1 MKKTLQV
8 TSVDVLKAGQTKTG
22 KPYTLYKVQVADP
35 IGSFTTFT
43 NHTTKVGQTSEFD
56 LEERVNGQYKNWSE
70 LSRTASVTDQKIKD
84 LEERV
89 AKLEKLAVAKAPATA
104 GDDFIPV
111 INDADIDF

>member
-43 NHTTKVGQTSEFD
+43 NHTTKVGQTAEFD

-70 LSRTASVTDQKIKD
+70 ISGKQSVLDQKIRE

-89 AKLEKLAVAKAPATA
+89 AKLEKLAASKNPASA
-104 GDDFIPV
+104 GDDYIPV
-111 INDADIDF
+111 INDADLDF